1 MSGESVE
8 VEIRSLFADLKTDK
22 VESLLI
28 QLSDW
33 GLNIRMFLN
42 GDNLELDLIKN
53 FKGYEV
59 TFVDHSDK
67 EPVQLNEV
75 SELIQILNI
84 TQALILPISKS
95 LILSNRNTCDIA
107 LKRKYGRLKGIPRT
121 HLLMHVKDPWIRS
134 ILFAVSGLMLAV
146 GFIKMKDQVQS
157 LMVITAG
164 LVSLAVVIS
173 KDPDQDLK

>member
-1 MSGESVE
+1 MNEEDIE

-53 FKGYEV
+53 SKGYEV
-59 TFVDHSDK
+59 TFVDHSNK
-67 EPVQLNEV
+67 EPVQVNEV

-84 TQALILPISKS
+84 T
-95 LILSNRNTCDIA
+95 
-107 LKRKYGRLKGIPRT
+107 
-121 HLLMHVKDPWIRS
+121 
-134 ILFAVSGLMLAV
+134 
-146 GFIKMKDQVQS
+146 
-157 LMVITAG
+157 
-164 LVSLAVVIS
+164 
-173 KDPDQDLK
+173 

>member
-8 VEIRSLFADLKTDK
+8 VEIRSLFADLKADK

-53 FKGYEV
+53 SKGYEV

-84 TQALILPISKS
+84 T
-95 LILSNRNTCDIA
+95 
-107 LKRKYGRLKGIPRT
+107 
-121 HLLMHVKDPWIRS
+121 
-134 ILFAVSGLMLAV
+134 
-146 GFIKMKDQVQS
+146 
-157 LMVITAG
+157 
-164 LVSLAVVIS
+164 
-173 KDPDQDLK
+173 

>member
-42 GDNLELDLIKN
+42 GDNLGLDLIKN
-53 FKGYEV
+53 SKGYEV

-84 TQALILPISKS
+84 T
-95 LILSNRNTCDIA
+95 
-107 LKRKYGRLKGIPRT
+107 
-121 HLLMHVKDPWIRS
+121 
-134 ILFAVSGLMLAV
+134 
-146 GFIKMKDQVQS
+146 
-157 LMVITAG
+157 
-164 LVSLAVVIS
+164 
-173 KDPDQDLK
+173 

>member
-59 TFVDHSDK
+59 TFVDHSDM

-84 TQALILPISKS
+84 T
-95 LILSNRNTCDIA
+95 
-107 LKRKYGRLKGIPRT
+107 
-121 HLLMHVKDPWIRS
+121 
-134 ILFAVSGLMLAV
+134 
-146 GFIKMKDQVQS
+146 
-157 LMVITAG
+157 
-164 LVSLAVVIS
+164 
-173 KDPDQDLK
+173 

>member
-53 FKGYEV
+53 LKGYEV
-59 TFVDHSDK
+59 TFVDHRDK
-67 EPVQLNEV
+67 EPVQVNEV
-75 SELIQILNI
+75 SELIQVLGI
-84 TQALILPISKS
+84 T
-95 LILSNRNTCDIA
+95 
-107 LKRKYGRLKGIPRT
+107 
-121 HLLMHVKDPWIRS
+121 
-134 ILFAVSGLMLAV
+134 
-146 GFIKMKDQVQS
+146 
-157 LMVITAG
+157 
-164 LVSLAVVIS
+164 
-173 KDPDQDLK
+173 

>member
-53 FKGYEV
+53 LKGYEV
-59 TFVDHSDK
+59 TFVDRRDK
-67 EPVQLNEV
+67 EPVQVNEV
-75 SELIQILNI
+75 SELIQILGI
-84 TQALILPISKS
+84 T
-95 LILSNRNTCDIA
+95 
-107 LKRKYGRLKGIPRT
+107 
-121 HLLMHVKDPWIRS
+121 
-134 ILFAVSGLMLAV
+134 
-146 GFIKMKDQVQS
+146 
-157 LMVITAG
+157 
-164 LVSLAVVIS
+164 
-173 KDPDQDLK
+173 

>member
-53 FKGYEV
+53 SKGYEV

-84 TQALILPISKS
+84 T
-95 LILSNRNTCDIA
+95 
-107 LKRKYGRLKGIPRT
+107 
-121 HLLMHVKDPWIRS
+121 
-134 ILFAVSGLMLAV
+134 
-146 GFIKMKDQVQS
+146 
-157 LMVITAG
+157 
-164 LVSLAVVIS
+164 
-173 KDPDQDLK
+173 